1 VQALLR
7 VLAAGHRRAGEIGT
21 AFGKGGA
28 AIAQGLPP
36 GGILVTVELDR
47 TRAQVAREELAPFP
61 NVRLIEG
68 DWHQLATYAPF
79 DLLFVDV
86 HEAKTDPV
94 VLELVE
100 PGGLVVIDD
109 MTPGPTHPRRR
120 PPVRAARTHRRRACL
135 GRTPVGLDP
144 IREFWL
150 RNPRVAGAEIL
161 TTRETG
167 AILATRLC

>member
-1 VQALLR
+1 METVTAGGSSIAEVQALLR

-36 GGILVTVELDR
+36 GGTLVTVELDR

-68 DWHQLATYAPF
+68 DWHKLATYAPF

-86 HEAKTDPV
+86 HEAKTDPA
-94 VLELVE
+94 VLDLVE
-100 PGGLVVIDD
+100 RGGLVVIDD
-109 MTPGPTHPRRR
+109 MTPGR
-120 PPVRAARTHRRRACL
+120 P
-135 GRTPVGLDP
+135 GLDP
-144 IREFWL
+144 IRDFWL

-167 AILATRLC
+167 AILATRLS